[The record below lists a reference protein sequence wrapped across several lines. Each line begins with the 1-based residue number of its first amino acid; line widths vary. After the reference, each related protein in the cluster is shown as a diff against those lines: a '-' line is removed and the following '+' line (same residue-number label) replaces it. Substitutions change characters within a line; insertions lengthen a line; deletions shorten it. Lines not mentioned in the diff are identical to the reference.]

1 MTVLREGVWDGAE
14 ISIEELR
21 REACE
26 IAGQSLSLTICQVGA
41 GDSYAVHL
49 GNGHRL
55 VRLVCSAARVHPVVR
70 RLAEALRDRPYV
82 DPVAPPQDGLASDYW
97 WREVPLA
104 TAKAA
109 RDWVRWRLLAD
120 PSQSDLA
127 MDRFIASLDPPKR
140 EELLR
145 RAVNGLGPEGF

>member
-1 MTVLREGVWDGAE
+1 MRALVETAEE
-14 ISIEELR
+14 ISVEELR

-26 IAGQSLSLTICQVGA
+26 IAGQNLSLSIHQIGA
-41 GDSYAVHL
+41 GDSYAVQL

-70 RLAEALRDRPYV
+70 RLAEALRDQPYV
-82 DPVAPPQDGLASDYW
+82 NPAAPPQDGLASDYW

-120 PSQSDLA
+120 PSQGDAA

-140 EELLR
+140 EDLLR
-145 RAVNGLGPEGF
+145 RAVNGIGPEGF